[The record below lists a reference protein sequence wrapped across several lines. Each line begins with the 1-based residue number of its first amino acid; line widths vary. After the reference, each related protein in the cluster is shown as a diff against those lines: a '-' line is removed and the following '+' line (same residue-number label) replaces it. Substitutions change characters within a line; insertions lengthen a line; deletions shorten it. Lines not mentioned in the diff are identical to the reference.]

1 MVLSFFIAYYSLLEI
16 KNKFFNMIERIL
28 VLGGKGGVG
37 KSSISAATAVAL
49 SDLLSDKKIL
59 LISFDIAHNLSDM
72 FDTEIGDKLTPLTN
86 NLWGIEPDP
95 DVYAEQYT
103 KVFAKKMKKLL
114 KKMPIVGLI
123 PQIKEFIDTTFTADS
138 IPLALKNAMFFQKI
152 LDAEDT
158 IYRKGD
164 EEIDFDIIVADFPPT
179 GNMVAL
185 FDVPEDTVKVVLKY
199 SLNFYSSVKNSIQ
212 GVSSMFKKMLHP
224 FKPVSDQENLSE
236 ELVKMLTELEERGE
250 RISELIHNVGS
261 LRLVTIAEKPSFEEI
276 KRARDLTQKY
286 VNLDGVHINMLIP
299 KEHANTCDFCGNV
312 HSLQQK
318 YLKNIEQEFQNTKV
332 WETNKLK
339 EEPIG
344 LEGLR
349 RLAREIYKNSSAK
362 EILFPNKNN

>member
-1 MVLSFFIAYYSLLEI
+1 
-16 KNKFFNMIERIL
+16 MIERIL
-28 VLGGKGGVG
+28 VFGGKGGVG

-49 SDLLSDKKIL
+49 SDLLPDKKIL

-72 FDTEIGDKLTPLTN
+72 FNVPIGGKMTQLTN

-95 DVYAEQYT
+95 DAYAEQYT

-114 KKMPIVGLI
+114 KKMPIVGFI
-123 PQIKEFIDTTFTADS
+123 PQIKDFIDTTFTADS

-152 LDAEDT
+152 LDAEDS
-158 IYRKGD
+158 IYREGD
-164 EEIDFDIIVADFPPT
+164 EQTDFDIIVADFPPT

-199 SLNFYSSVKNSIQ
+199 SLNFYNSIKNSIQ
-212 GVSSMFKKMLHP
+212 GVSRMFKKMMHP
-224 FKPVSDQENLSE
+224 LQPVTNQESLSE

-250 RISELIHNVGS
+250 RISELIHNVGT

-286 VNLDGVHINMLIP
+286 VNLEGVHINMLIP
-299 KEHANTCDFCGNV
+299 EEHAKTCDFCGKV
-312 HSLQQK
+312 QSLQQK
-318 YLKNIEQEFQNTKV
+318 YLRDIENEFQNIKI
-332 WETNKLK
+332 WQTNKLI

-344 LEGLR
+344 FEGLR
-349 RLAREIYKNSSAK
+349 RLARAVYGTSNAQ
-362 EILFPNKNN
+362 EILYPK

>member
-1 MVLSFFIAYYSLLEI
+1 
-16 KNKFFNMIERIL
+16 MIERIL
-28 VLGGKGGVG
+28 ILGGKGGVG

-49 SDLLSDKKIL
+49 SDLLPDKKIL

-72 FDTEIGDKLTPLTN
+72 FNTEIGGKLTPITN
-86 NLWGIEPDP
+86 NLWGVEPDP
-95 DVYAEQYT
+95 DAYAEEYT
-103 KVFAKKMKKLL
+103 KVFAAKMKKLL

-123 PQIKEFIDTTFTADS
+123 PQIKDFIDTTFTADS

-164 EEIDFDIIVADFPPT
+164 EEIDFDMIVADFPPT

-199 SLNFYSSVKNSIQ
+199 SLNFYNSVRGSLQ
-212 GVSSMFKKMLHP
+212 GVSKMFKKVMHP
-224 FKPVSDQENLSE
+224 FEPTSNQEGLGE

-276 KRARDLTQKY
+276 KRARDLTEKY

-299 KEHANTCDFCGNV
+299 EDHAKTCDFCGKV
-312 HSLQQK
+312 RSLQQK
-318 YLKNIEQEFQNTKV
+318 YLKDIENEFQHTKI
-332 WETNKLK
+332 WQSDKLI

-349 RLAREIYKNSSAK
+349 RLARAIYDNASAQ
-362 EILFPNKNN
+362 EILYPK